1 MSMIKALRTL
11 AAIENGT
18 LNAAAL
24 QTQVAGSQARK
35 DEISQL
41 MAVRS
46 LYARIAHSRNAM
58 DALAGS
64 AAAWAEIAAHRYF
77 STFIAECVESVNAK
91 MAIYNSDTALSAIA
105 VSPAAMAVMRA
116 ASKYSVVT
124 NPANGVSAV
133 SLAAQMSGSANI
145 VLGVSHQGSSVSYSY
160 TMSTKRSGSAVS
172 ATVASGTTTNIL
184 GKDVD
189 CAIPITTTYSFAS
202 VSGNVNQAYFGVLR
216 CDI

>member
-18 LNAAAL
+18 LTAAAL

-41 MAVRS
+41 LAVRS
-46 LYARIAHSRNAM
+46 LYARIANSRTAM

-91 MAIYNSDTALSAIA
+91 MAIYNSDTALNSIKASA
-105 VSPAAMAVMRA
+105 AAMALMRA
-116 ASKYSVVT
+116 ASRFSI
-124 NPANGVSAV
+124 VSA
-133 SLAAQMSGSANI
+133 SASGTDSVAIWNI
-145 VLGVSHQGSSVSYSY
+145 SGTAHILLGVSHADSIARNY
-160 TMSTKRSGSAVS
+160 TVATLRSGSAIS
-172 ATVASGTTTNIL
+172 ATVLTLPASNTLAKDYNIA
-184 GKDVD
+184 V
-189 CAIPITTTYSFAS
+189 PITSAYSFTS
-202 VSGNVNQAYFGVLR
+202 VAGNVSASYFGVLR

>member
-24 QTQVAGSQARK
+24 QAQVAGSQARK

-41 MAVRS
+41 LSVKS
-46 LYARIAHSRNAM
+46 LHARIVASRTAM

-77 STFIAECVESVNAK
+77 STFMSECVESVNAK
-91 MAIYNSDTALSAIA
+91 MALFNNDPALSAIA

-124 NPANGVSAV
+124 NTANGVSAV
-133 SLAAQMSGSANI
+133 SLALQLSGAAYI
-145 VLGVSHQGSSVSYSY
+145 VLGASHTGSAVSYNY

-172 ATVASGTTTNIL
+172 ATVASGATTNIL
-184 GKDVD
+184 GKDVA
-189 CAIPITTTYSFAS
+189 CAIPITPTYSFTS

>member
-1 MSMIKALRTL
+1 MIKALRTL

-41 MAVRS
+41 LAVRS
-46 LYARIAHSRNAM
+46 LHARIAASRTAM

-91 MAIYNSDTALSAIA
+91 MAIYNSDTALNAIKASA
-105 VSPAAMAVMRA
+105 AAMAAMRA
-116 ASKYSVVT
+116 ASRFSIVT
-124 NPANGVSAV
+124 TTANGTNSV
-133 SLAAQMSGSANI
+133 SLSIAGTANI
-145 VLGVSHQGSSVSYSY
+145 LLGVSHADATARNY
-160 TMSTKRSGSAVS
+160 TIATLRSGSAIS
-172 ATVASGTTTNIL
+172 ATVFTLASNNAAA
-184 GKDVD
+184 KDYDIAV
-189 CAIPITTTYSFAS
+189 PITSAYSFSS
-202 VSGNVNQAYFGVLR
+202 VAGNTSTSYFGVLR